1 MRKLIPIYAILTALT
16 LIVSASCNSSGNGDN
31 EPTVVSA
38 NTLVSNFRLQKND
51 SVMTLLDSI
60 PFTIDVNRRLIYN
73 PDSLP
78 KGTDITRLVASI
90 SLASST
96 SVGEI
101 SISGATTMK
110 DTTYTYNASAT
121 DSIDFTGRVT
131 LTVKAA
137 DGISTKQY
145 LLQVNVHNL
154 ESDSLYW
161 NKMSRRNLPG
171 ALTDPET
178 AKAVAC
184 GGTTYCLV
192 AENGN
197 YTMSSTT
204 DIATNNWNKQTVAF
218 PFKPDVNSLTA
229 TDKALFVLDANGN
242 LHKSTDGGINWTA
255 TGNKYSSLIAGYG
268 DTLLAVAASES
279 GYFTV
284 ALTDN
289 GTETKTAAPKE
300 FPVKG
305 FSQAFKYNS
314 DWGTSEMLFMVG
326 GEMADGNY
334 TGATWGYDGKNW
346 ASTGNRQL
354 PKLTG
359 ITLVPYYYFQ
369 RTEHGD
375 YDKYPVL
382 LAIGGRTANG
392 VISKKVYI
400 SYNNGLDW
408 KLGDDLLQLPD
419 YMPDFYGAQAFVSTS
434 TLEAETRAASVWQA
448 ISPRHLPVWL
458 TVDSPAATRAAKPVT
473 NWDCPYIYVFGGYGN
488 NGMVQNSIWKGV
500 VNRLTFKPIV

>member
-16 LIVSASCNSSGNGDN
+16 LIVSASCNSSGNGDVARV
-31 EPTVVSA
+31 TVVSA

-197 YTMSSTT
+197 YTMSLTT

-218 PFKPDVNSLTA
+218 TFKPDVNSLTA
-229 TDKALFVLDANGN
+229 TDKALFVLDANEICTN
-242 LHKSTDGGINWTA
+242 PDRRRHQLDRHR
-255 TGNKYSSLIAGYG
+255 NKYSSLIAGYG

-284 ALTDN
+284 DLTDN

-334 TGATWGYDGKNW
+334 TGATPGCDGKNW

-369 RTEHGD
+369 RVASGD

-400 SYNNGLDW
+400 SCNNGLDW
-408 KLGDDLLQLPD
+408 KLGDDLLQLPEL
-419 YMPDFYGAQAFVSTS
+419 YARLLRSAGV
-434 TLEAETRAASVWQA
+434 R
-448 ISPRHLPVWL
+448 
-458 TVDSPAATRAAKPVT
+458 VDKHT
-473 NWDCPYIYVFGGYGN
+473 
-488 NGMVQNSIWKGV
+488 
-500 VNRLTFKPIV
+500 